1 MMDIMD
7 HLITSS
13 KNVLGGTPVFT
24 GTRVPFQS
32 LIDYLEAGDSID
44 TFLEDFPTVTREQVI
59 VALETAKEA
68 FIKVQLTA

>member
-1 MMDIMD
+1 MDIMD

-13 KNVLGGTPVFT
+13 KNVLGGTPVFV

-68 FIKVQLTA
+68 FIKVQLTV

>member
-1 MMDIMD
+1 MDIMD

-13 KNVLGGTPVFT
+13 KNVLGGNPVFT

-32 LIDYLEAGDSID
+32 LIDYLEAGDTID
-44 TFLEDFPTVTREQVI
+44 TFLKDFPTVTREQVI
-59 VALETAKEA
+59 VALEAAKET